1 MAGYVEKGRILTHEL
16 VGPSIWRMRLEL
28 PLIAKD
34 AKPGQ
39 FIHVKVNDPTCIL
52 RRPISA
58 DAGTYLKNHN
68 FFYLLKPL
76 SFLNGFTKKLLY
88 VIVVHANDKK
98 ISKGVGCA
106 HLRRSAT

>member
-52 RRPISA
+52 RRPISI
-58 DAGTYLKNHN
+58 AGTEPGKGILEIIYR
-68 FFYLLKPL
+68 
-76 SFLNGFTKKLLY
+76 
-88 VIVVHANDKK
+88 IVG
-98 ISKGVGCA
+98 KGTEA
-106 HLRRSAT
+106 MARL